1 MLSDRGEFVPTGGIA
16 GRAKVVSDKGNLFG
30 WLEAEING
38 AFAHAVVQFV
48 KNLHQPAFFKA
59 GLRRLEK
66 SVCGSSSARMSVK
79 MMPAR
84 L

>member
-1 MLSDRGEFVPTGGIA
+1 M
-16 GRAKVVSDKGNLFG
+16 SDKGNLFG
-30 WLEAEING
+30 RLEAEING

-66 SVCGSSSARMSVK
+66 ISLRVIFRADVG
-79 MMPAR
+79 
-84 L
+84 

>member
-30 WLEAEING
+30 RLEAEING

-48 KNLHQPAFFKA
+48 KNLHQPAFFKV

-66 SVCGSSSARMSVK
+66 ISLRVIFARMSVK